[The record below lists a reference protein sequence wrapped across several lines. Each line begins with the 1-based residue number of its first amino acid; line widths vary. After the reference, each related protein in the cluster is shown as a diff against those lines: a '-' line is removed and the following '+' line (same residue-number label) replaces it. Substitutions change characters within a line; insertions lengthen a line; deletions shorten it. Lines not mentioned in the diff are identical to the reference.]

1 MTRDYDSV
9 GATVVKYAWFVG
21 PGGEPPHF
29 DEDEDVKR
37 RKGSA
42 GKDDLVISSFDK
54 QRLMRL
60 LSSAET
66 SAEDRAELEDL
77 THEIERGAEV
87 QPQDIPPDVVTMNST
102 VRVTDVEAGTSHTYT
117 IVFPADADYEKGKIS
132 ILAPLGTALL
142 GFRIGD
148 VVDWHMPG
156 GTRRLRIDALVYQPE
171 AAGDFHL

>member
-1 MTRDYDSV
+1 MTRGYDSV
-9 GATVVKYAWFVG
+9 DATVVKYGWFVEQ
-21 PGGEPPHF
+21 GGEPPHF
-29 DEDEDVKR
+29 DEDENVKR
-37 RKGSA
+37 RKGSP

-66 SAEDRAELEDL
+66 SSEDCVELEDL
-77 THEIERGAEV
+77 THEIDRGAEV
-87 QPQDIPPDVVTMNST
+87 RLQDSPPDVVTMNST